1 VAAPRPT
8 PTPLVPRPDVERPD
22 PSPDPD
28 PDLTNGNGVGGEAA
42 ARPGDAVRP
51 GSGTGDERHAGNG
64 RSGGASA
71 GGGFDA
77 GDLDRQLE
85 RYRREL
91 TGYCYRMLGG
101 AHEAE
106 DAVQETMLRAWKGIG
121 GFEGRSALRS
131 WVYRIATN
139 VCLEMLRSTQRR
151 ALPMDLAAPAP
162 GTTQPGAR
170 LPESTWVQPMPDNRI
185 LPGPAD
191 PADQA
196 VARESIRLAFVAA
209 LQHLTPRQRAVVIL
223 RDVLHWRASEVAQLL
238 DGTVVS
244 VNSALQ
250 RGRAV
255 LASVDHH
262 PAVALPPADDP
273 ATRALL
279 DRYVDAFERFDVGLL
294 VDILH
299 EDVTLAMPP
308 FDFWLQGIAAV
319 RAWSDQAHDP
329 CRQARYIPAPAAN
342 GVAAFGH
349 YRPVGSDGDVE
360 GVGMHLVEVAGGR
373 VRSVHVHLDPSLLPL
388 FDLPLTLTS
397 AELEARARPR
407 H

>member
-1 VAAPRPT
+1 MT
-8 PTPLVPRPDVERPD
+8 GLVG
-22 PSPDPD
+22 ST
-28 PDLTNGNGVGGEAA
+28 DLAA
-42 ARPGDAVRP
+42 ARAADPA
-51 GSGTGDERHAGNG
+51 TATGNG
-64 RSGGASA
+64 A
-71 GGGFDA
+71 GGGGAARSPGGGVDV

-139 VCLEMLRSTQRR
+139 VCLEMLRSSQRR
-151 ALPMDLAAPAP
+151 ALPMDLGAPAP
-162 GTTQPGAR
+162 GTTRPGTA
-170 LPESTWVQPMPDNRI
+170 LPESTWVHPMPDSRI
-185 LPGPAD
+185 LPGPED

-209 LQHLTPRQRAVVIL
+209 LQHLTPRQRAVLIL

-238 DGTVVS
+238 DSTVVS

-262 PAVALPPADDP
+262 PAIALPPADDDP
-273 ATRALL
+273 ATQALL
-279 DRYVDAFERFDVGLL
+279 DRYVDAFERFDVDLL

-308 FDFWLQGIAAV
+308 LPFWLQGFASV
-319 RAWSDQAHDP
+319 RAWTGLAQTA
-329 CRQARYIPAPAAN
+329 CRQARYVPTLAAN
-342 GVAAFGH
+342 GVPAFGH
-349 YRPVGSDGDVE
+349 YRPAGEGGGFE
-360 GVGMHLVEVAGGR
+360 GVGIHLVEVAGGR
-373 VRSVHVHLDPSLLPL
+373 VRSVHAHLDPSLLPL
-388 FDLPLTLTS
+388 FDLPLLLTPT
-397 AELEARARPR
+397 ELEARAHPR